1 MKITMRDLEG
11 AVKRLSALVKANPE
25 PYTKSG
31 EVPNQTYSAN
41 VGTYFI
47 SGAYGG
53 HKLER
58 MATSGGGTCDPL
70 RSGFTT
76 KKDLYSLIWAYI
88 YGIEEGE
95 FQATKRYNE
104 TGKAN

>member
-11 AVKRLSALVKANPE
+11 AVNRLNSLVKANPE

-31 EVPNQTYSAN
+31 EVPSQTYLAN

-58 MATSGGGTCDPL
+58 MDNEAGGTSDPL

-76 KKDLYSLIWAYI
+76 KKELYSLIWSFI
-88 YGIEEGE
+88 YGIEEGQ

-104 TGKAN
+104 TGKVN